1 VDYIDHKGQLVL
13 ENGRKLDREFAHL
26 DYGYTLTSHAAQSK
40 TVDCVFVA
48 QTATLSS
55 HASDLNQFYV
65 AISRGRS
72 ELKIYTDNIGLLQ
85 ENVSET
91 RERPMAAEI
100 LHVELDGSDDNNIK
114 EITRQ
119 KKEHRTATELGQAD
133 SVESVPKATEEMEKI
148 VREKR
153 TSQQDLKR
161 EKEKTMAMGM

>member
-1 VDYIDHKGQLVL
+1 L
-13 ENGRKLDREFAHL
+13 ENGRKLGKDFAHL

-65 AISRGRS
+65 AISRGRT

-100 LHVELDGSDDNNIK
+100 LHVKLDGSEENNIK

-119 KKEHRTATELGQAD
+119 EKEHRTAAQLGQSD
-133 SVESVPKATEEMEKI
+133 SVEGVPKAKEEMEKI
-148 VREKR
+148 MREKE
-153 TSQQDLKR
+153 TSQQDLKE
-161 EKEKTMAMGM
+161 EKKKAMGMGI